1 METLKEIIQY
11 LREPN
16 TTSAIVRLTLAAIC
30 GGIIGIERGRKHR
43 PAGMRTHMLVC
54 LGATLTVLISQYLW
68 AVLGQTT
75 DMSRFGAQVISGI
88 GFLGAGTIIVTG
100 RQQIK
105 GLTTAAGLWA
115 SACMGLAI
123 GAGFY
128 EGALLGGLMILITT
142 TLLSR
147 FELYIMSTAR
157 NMNIFV
163 EFSSPDDIGMIIET
177 VKKMNIKIFDV
188 EITKIRATEGLYP
201 SAIYSIRLP
210 KKKRHTEVLTA
221 IAKIEG
227 VRTVE
232 EL

>member
-1 METLKEIIQY
+1 MQSLNEIIQY
-11 LREPN
+11 LKEPN
-16 TTSAIVRLTLAAIC
+16 TLSSIVRLTLAAIC

-43 PAGMRTHMLVC
+43 PAGLRTHMLVC
-54 LGATLTVLISQYLW
+54 LGASLTMLISQYLW
-68 AVLGQTT
+68 AELNQTT

-100 RQQIK
+100 RQQVK

-128 EGALLGGLMILITT
+128 FGALVGCVMIFITT
-142 TLLSR
+142 AVLSR
-147 FELYIMSTAR
+147 FELYIMSSAR
-157 NMNIFV
+157 NMNIYV
-163 EFSSPDDIGMIIET
+163 EFSGPDDIGRIIET
-177 VKKMNIKIFDV
+177 VKKMEIKIFDV

-210 KKKRHTEVLTA
+210 KKKTHTDVLTA
-221 IAKIEG
+221 IAKIDG
-227 VRTVE
+227 VRSVE